1 MSGGHQEQ
9 EQTLNQILTEMDGF
23 GTDTNV
29 IVLASTNRPDT
40 LDPAL
45 LRSGRFDRKV
55 LVNAPSK
62 EERKEMFEYYLKQ
75 KKMDKEINVDS
86 IVNRSSGMV
95 GADIE
100 NIVNEA
106 ALKAARDNSKKIT
119 NADLNYAIEK
129 VVMGPERR
137 TKVVTEEM
145 RKLVAYHELGH
156 AVTSYHLKY
165 ADKLERISI
174 VPRGESLG
182 ATRYS
187 PEEDIALVSKAQFL
201 DRLVSLL

>member
-1 MSGGHQEQ
+1 
-9 EQTLNQILTEMDGF
+9 MDGF

-55 LVNAPSK
+55 MVNIPSK
-62 EERKEMFEYYLKQ
+62 EERKLMFEYYLN
-75 KKMDKEINVDS
+75 KKKAIKSISIDS

-100 NIVNEA
+100 NVVNEA
-106 ALKAARDNSKKIT
+106 ALKAARDNHKTIK
-119 NADLNYAIEK
+119 NDDLNYAIEK

-137 TKVVTEEM
+137 TKVVTEEL
-145 RKLVAYHELGH
+145 RKLVAYHEL
-156 AVTSYHLKY
+156 
-165 ADKLERISI
+165 
-174 VPRGESLG
+174 
-182 ATRYS
+182 
-187 PEEDIALVSKAQFL
+187 
-201 DRLVSLL
+201 

>member
-1 MSGGHQEQ
+1 
-9 EQTLNQILTEMDGF
+9 MDGF

-55 LVNAPSK
+55 MVNIPSK
-62 EERKEMFEYYLKQ
+62 EERKEMFEYYLNQ
-75 KKMDKEINVDS
+75 KKIDKDINIDS
-86 IVNRSSGMV
+86 IVNRSSGMA

-106 ALKAARDNSKKIT
+106 ALKAARDNAKKIT
-119 NADLNYAIEK
+119 NTDLNYAIEK
-129 VVMGPERR
+129 IVMGPERR
-137 TKVVTEEM
+137 TTVITEDK

-165 ADKLERISI
+165 ADKLERITI
-174 VPRGESLG
+174 VPRGQSLG

-187 PEEDIALVSKAQFL
+187 PEEDLSLVSKAQFL